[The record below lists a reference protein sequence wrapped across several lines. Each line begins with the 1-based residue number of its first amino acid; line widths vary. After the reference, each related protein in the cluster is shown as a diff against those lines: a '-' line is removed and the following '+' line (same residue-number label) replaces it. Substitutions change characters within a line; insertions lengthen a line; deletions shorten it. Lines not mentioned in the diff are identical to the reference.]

1 MHLTVSSPPAL
12 GFAIPG
18 RLADS
23 HKFNEAEMGSLA
35 LRLAS
40 SLPRCFA
47 PDRVTPSRDRAATC
61 QTDNYMVSTFQLTRL
76 TRLRLAHQDQQDLR
90 DLVSLESGSLGMH
103 LRRCYIVFVDILF
116 G

>member
-1 MHLTVSSPPAL
+1 MLLTVPSPPAL

-76 TRLRLAHQDQQDLR
+76 TRLRLAHQDQQDN
-90 DLVSLESGSLGMH
+90 
-103 LRRCYIVFVDILF
+103 VDSRALSAKSIA
-116 G
+116 